1 VEIGALQPSLGFKN
15 FRHAARL
22 HSLTNGQFGGEKQAG
37 LRPLPRPQLQGSSSS
52 GLRRRSAP
60 SGGPPLRGSVT
71 LFFPSVRGRRASS
84 SPVEA
89 SSSHAGEGE
98 LLLLGQGAAFHPPS
112 GRWSCRARAGHV
124 QALLAPSAV
133 LGGHSARRTPRG
145 RYSCSGTASART
157 GVRTCRCAL
166 GRPLFAGAVLVGG
179 WPLSSVL
186 RWWQP
191 EEVVSTDEIVSATR
205 GQTSDSSAS
214 TACPRLSCGDG
225 GEGLFTAASVLMS
238 SLLLFSRPRWRSLS
252 LLLQRSLASRLE
264 FVIPW
269 APWCGGCSYP
279 WDWNRSPVCI
289 GNILGFCLSKM

>member
-1 VEIGALQPSLGFKN
+1 MCCALPPFEPPDGVHRRCPALAVVGGARPRGDWRSL
-15 FRHAARL
+15 AIARL
-22 HSLTNGQFGGEKQAG
+22 QGFSSCSPAAFPHQWSVWWGEAS
-37 LRPLPRPQLQGSSSS
+37 RAAT
-52 GLRRRSAP
+52 SAP
-60 SGGPPLRGSVT
+60 
-71 LFFPSVRGRRASS
+71 
-84 SPVEA
+84 
-89 SSSHAGEGE
+89 
-98 LLLLGQGAAFHPPS
+98 
-112 GRWSCRARAGHV
+112 
-124 QALLAPSAV
+124 PSA
-133 LGGHSARRTPRG
+133 SRI
-145 RYSCSGTASART
+145 
-157 GVRTCRCAL
+157 CRCAL

-191 EEVVSTDEIVSATR
+191 EEVVSADEIVSATR
-205 GQTSDSSAS
+205 GRTSDSSAS

-252 LLLQRSLASRLE
+252 LLLQRSPASRLE
-264 FVIPW
+264 FVIPR